1 MASIKIKFRP
11 SSVSQKEGR
20 IYYQVIQNRVARQI
34 TTGYKLFPDEWN
46 NNSAKIIFPL
56 ETDRRRHLAILIE
69 KIEEETGRL
78 RRIISFFD
86 RQATPY
92 TSQEVV
98 DAFTNLEAG
107 KFLFPFM
114 REIIEQLKEDGK
126 TRTGETYT
134 TALNSFI
141 RFRGGRDTMFEEMDS
156 PLMKAYQTFLEM
168 EEHVSRNTV
177 SFYMRILRAVYNR
190 AVEEEIIPQRYPFK
204 HVYTGVEKTVKRA
217 VPVKIIREIK
227 KINLTLFPSRDYARD
242 MFMFSFYTRGMSF
255 IDMAYLKKKDLQNG
269 ILSYRRKKTGQR
281 LFIKWEKCMQKIVDK
296 YQDEN
301 SLYLLPIIKKDE
313 KDKRRQ
319 YMNASHLINRK
330 LKDIGKELELPVP
343 LTMYVARHS
352 WASIAKSKNIPVSV
366 ISEGMGH
373 DSEATTLIYLTSLDT
388 AAIDNANSMILESL

>member
-1 MASIKIKFRP
+1 MASVKIKFRP
-11 SSVSQKEGR
+11 SSVSQKEGS

-46 NNSAKIIFPL
+46 NNSAKIILPS
-56 ETDRRRHLAILIE
+56 ETDRRRYLAILIE

-126 TRTGETYT
+126 ARTGETYT

-156 PLMKAYQTFLEM
+156 PLMKAYQTFLET

-296 YQDEN
+296 YQNEN
-301 SLYLLPIIKKDE
+301 SLYLLPIIKKEE